1 MIQVPTCC
9 PVKSLPR
16 WAGVGATSVY
26 REGRQENHSL
36 IVWAMKCFQVENEEG
51 KAEWSERNSE
61 PRFQNSLHRILNKQ
75 KHQTPASPPSEAAP
89 DFPTSRITP
98 PRPPGLLGVHTSTG
112 GRKEDISTVFT
123 KTPNTISFP
132 PHRNIKF

>member
-16 WAGVGATSVY
+16 GAGVGATSVY

-51 KAEWSERNSE
+51 KAQSEVNAT
-61 PRFQNSLHRILNKQ
+61 QSL
-75 KHQTPASPPSEAAP
+75 
-89 DFPTSRITP
+89 DFKTAF
-98 PRPPGLLGVHTSTG
+98 
-112 GRKEDISTVFT
+112 TV
-123 KTPNTISFP
+123 S
-132 PHRNIKF
+132 